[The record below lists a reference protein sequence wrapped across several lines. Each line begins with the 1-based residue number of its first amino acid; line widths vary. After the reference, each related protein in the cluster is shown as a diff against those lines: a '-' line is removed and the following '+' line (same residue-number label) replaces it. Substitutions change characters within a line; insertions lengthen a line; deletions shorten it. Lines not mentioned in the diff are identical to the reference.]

1 MSRPAW
7 RVLFP
12 AVFAALTLVVL
23 DGEKNSMIG
32 HRLTIAAALAITIMA
47 GTAGAQRT
55 EDEIFTFRAN
65 ASGGCPMLDWYLVV
79 TPDNS
84 VTGMIGWQGM
94 QLLVRVTGTVD
105 LEKKTFTLTGI
116 EQGGGGRTATI
127 EGEILS
133 RNHLLAHIKAPEANI
148 DCPNV
153 SVWGRTLHAEDNGG

>member
-65 ASGGCPMLDWYLVV
+65 ASVGSP
-79 TPDNS
+79 
-84 VTGMIGWQGM
+84 
-94 QLLVRVTGTVD
+94 GTE
-105 LEKKTFTLTGI
+105 LEFAL
-116 EQGGGGRTATI
+116 
-127 EGEILS
+127 
-133 RNHLLAHIKAPEANI
+133 
-148 DCPNV
+148 
-153 SVWGRTLHAEDNGG
+153 